1 MSNLQ
6 KRAVAAI
13 PGAEEISLSF
23 LKGMWAIDHSI
34 HRKGERV
41 FYIEECTEE
50 RNGNIG
56 GCHASGSAFVM
67 ERVPREADCERDR
80 HLRMGGLLET
90 GLRNNI
96 FKGMREAGLGKGR
109 S

>member
-13 PGAEEISLSF
+13 PGAEEISPSF
-23 LKGMWAIDHSI
+23 LKGMWEIDHSI
-34 HRKGERV
+34 HQNGERV
-41 FYIEECTEE
+41 FYREECTEE
-50 RNGNIG
+50 RNSNVG

-80 HLRMGGLLET
+80 DLHIGGLLET
-90 GLRNNI
+90 GLGNNI
-96 FKGMREAGLGKGR
+96 FKGVREAGLGKGR
-109 S
+109 N